1 MKTCIAA
8 MAAIIAMTGPASAAK
23 PQRATVL
30 TGKAMSEVLKQCS
43 RAAPLKGEG
52 WFKPTTAQ
60 IATLDRLAATK
71 LTGRTGVPKIR
82 TGAELTRRYAVEVVG
97 IVRGGRRFVY
107 GNYYPLSM
115 QEGMKD
121 APVPMVVCDGGASFF
136 GIEMDATRGVVT
148 QFDTNGRA

>member
-8 MAAIIAMTGPASAAK
+8 MTAIMAMTASASAAR
-23 PQRATVL
+23 PQRAVTL
-30 TGKAMSEVLKQCS
+30 TGKAMTEVLKQCS
-43 RAAPLKGEG
+43 RVAPIKGEA
-52 WFKPTTAQ
+52 WFKPTAAQ
-60 IATLDRLAATK
+60 IATLDRLAAAKLNGHGGITK
-71 LTGRTGVPKIR
+71 VGGA
-82 TGAELTRRYAVEVVG
+82 AELKRRYAVEVVG

-136 GIEMDATRGVVT
+136 GIEMDAARGVVT